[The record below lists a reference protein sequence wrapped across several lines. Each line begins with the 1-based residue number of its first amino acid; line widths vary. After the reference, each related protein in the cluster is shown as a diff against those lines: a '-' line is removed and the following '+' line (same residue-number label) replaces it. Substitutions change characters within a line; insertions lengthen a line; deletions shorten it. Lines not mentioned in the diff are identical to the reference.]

1 MRSLEETYNRTSQQG
16 KPFPCEHLGNGFSLK
31 FVFSFGGGKWQVWVK
46 FITFDVHSIRRARM
60 MLQSDNTVKDPLP
73 CFEYNLFLV
82 WSPFLSDCWALSSR
96 NLNLDDRAPGDQ
108 KWSLLS
114 TFDGARSIPDIQNGQ
129 PQSSCGWPHP
139 RGRGRGPEFGKT
151 CSRCGINPFDAE
163 RYDEGNHQKVDPD
176 VWRTGHDV
184 QNHLGGNWRLDQ
196 TLAWTWS
203 CPILCFIFHDF
214 SSDKN
219 RINVRSSFLDYSTVW
234 RSAIGWASFLNLCTW
249 RMHTE
254 IASRNRG
261 TKRRKCRRV
270 LPLCHAKAILFWR
283 NECFQVLKFLW
294 KIELTIEQGQQW
306 VNL

>member
-73 CFEYNLFLV
+73 CFEYNLMV

-139 RGRGRGPEFGKT
+139 RGRGRGPESGKT

-184 QNHLGGNWRLDQ
+184 
-196 TLAWTWS
+196 
-203 CPILCFIFHDF
+203 
-214 SSDKN
+214 
-219 RINVRSSFLDYSTVW
+219 
-234 RSAIGWASFLNLCTW
+234 
-249 RMHTE
+249 
-254 IASRNRG
+254 
-261 TKRRKCRRV
+261 
-270 LPLCHAKAILFWR
+270 
-283 NECFQVLKFLW
+283 
-294 KIELTIEQGQQW
+294 
-306 VNL
+306 